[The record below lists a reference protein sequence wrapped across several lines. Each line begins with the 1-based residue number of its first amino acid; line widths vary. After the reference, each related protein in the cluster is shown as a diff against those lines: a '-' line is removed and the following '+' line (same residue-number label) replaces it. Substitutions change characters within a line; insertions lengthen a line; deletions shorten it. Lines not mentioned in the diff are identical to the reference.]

1 MGQEVVDRLHRL
13 MWKAPQR
20 IAIEIAEI
28 WICDDESALE
38 MSQSV
43 VLVEF
48 ESVFAVSNLHKGKV
62 RSPTVAR
69 NLVNIEEVSKAFDI
83 RPLLTKVSLG
93 ISEGERIG
101 IVGRNGAGKSTL
113 MRIITGE
120 EAPDAGRVTKS
131 NSTAIGYLAQIDNA
145 DPTATVGDV
154 VLGDREK
161 HEWAGD
167 SRIREI
173 FTGLFGGFDDHL
185 FERTFGNLS
194 GGEKRRVGLAKLL
207 IDDIQL
213 VLLDEPTNHLDVEGV
228 AWLAEHLKRR
238 TDLAVLVVTHDRWFL
253 DEITERTWE
262 VVQGKVEEYEGGYSA
277 FVLAKAE
284 RSRQSA
290 ATEARRN
297 NLIRKELAWLRRGA
311 PARTTKPK
319 FRVDAANELISAEPA
334 PRDGSELLKFA
345 LNRLGKT
352 VLEAKDMQVK
362 AGDKELLSHLTWN
375 IGPGD
380 RIGIVGING
389 AGKSTLMRVLA
400 SELQPAAGKLTTGIT
415 VKIAFL
421 TQHLD
426 ELDPTWR
433 VLEAVEKVAQ
443 YVELGKGKTLSASQ
457 LCERLGFDR
466 DGQWTPV
473 GDLSGG
479 ERRRLQLTRLL
490 MDAPNVLM
498 LDEPTNDFDIET
510 LTELEDLLDS
520 YGGTL
525 LVVSHDRYFLER
537 VCDRFV
543 GLLGDLQLRDLP
555 RGVDEYLELRHQQS
569 TPTQNSGG
577 KGKSSSAAE
586 ERQLKKDLTRVE
598 RQIEKGRAEVAR
610 LTAEQ
615 ETFAMD
621 PTKLVEVSE
630 QLAKVSAEL
639 VTREEEWL
647 SITMALE
654 G

>member
-1 MGQEVVDRLHRL
+1 MCE
-13 MWKAPQR
+13 R
-20 IAIEIAEI
+20 I
-28 WICDDESALE
+28 DS
-38 MSQSV
+38 
-43 VLVEF
+43 VEF
-48 ESVFAVSNLHKGKV
+48 ESVFAVSNLHDGKV

-131 NSTAIGYLAQIDNA
+131 NSTNIGFLAQIDKA
-145 DPTATVGDV
+145 DPLLTVGEV

-185 FERTFGNLS
+185 FERTFGQLS

-207 IDDIQL
+207 IDDVEL

-228 AWLAEHLKRR
+228 AWLAQYLKKR

-253 DEITERTWE
+253 DEITDRTWE
-262 VVQGKVEEYEGGYSA
+262 VVLGNVEEYDGGYSA

-290 ATEARRN
+290 VTEARRN

-319 FRVDAANELISAEPA
+319 FRIDAANELISAEPA

-352 VLEAKDMQVK
+352 VLETKDMQVK

-380 RIGIVGING
+380 RIGIIGVNG

-400 SELQPAAGKLTTGIT
+400 SHLAPAAGKLTTGIT

-433 VLEAVEKVAQ
+433 VLEAVENVAQ

-543 GLLGDLQLRDLP
+543 GLLGDLKLRDLP
-555 RGVDEYLELRHQQS
+555 RGVDEYLELRHAS
-569 TPTQNSGG
+569 TQPTQSLAN
-577 KGKSSSAAE
+577 KGKTSNAAE

-598 RQIEKGRAEVAR
+598 RQIEKGKAEVIRISAELEIQSDPAQFTE
-610 LTAEQ
+610 LTN
-615 ETFAMD
+615 
-621 PTKLVEVSE
+621 
-630 QLAKVSAEL
+630 QLAKVSNDLAA
-639 VTREEEWL
+639 REEEWL
-647 SITMALE
+647 SITLALE